1 MIFKKFRI
9 DQLFTVDTSNTY
21 GSNLKDS
28 EIIDDE
34 GTTPYVGKI
43 MEFLDIA
50 DMKQIMREMLLH

>member
-34 GTTPYVGKI
+34 GTTPYVGNIITNNGISGSK
-43 MEFLDIA
+43 
-50 DMKQIMREMLLH
+50 